1 MIRVDFRMVFE
12 KVVQGFHDLK
22 IRYALIGGFA
32 LGLWGVPRATVDLDF
47 LIAKEDIPKVDK
59 ILKNLGY
66 ECRYRSENVSQ
77 YVSPL
82 RVFGNI
88 DCLHAFRIASL
99 NMIERAED
107 KEIFGG
113 ATKIK
118 VACPEDLIGLK
129 LQAMRNDSSRREQD
143 FADIKALVSLW
154 SSRLDWS
161 LIEEYARI
169 LEMEEVYQSF
179 APPRGNEGR
188 TTESDSFS

>member
-1 MIRVDFRMVFE
+1 MVFE